1 MQPAERQLFTCAQWQ
16 KLRYQESTVCI
27 NCIQFN
33 QLSDQQPIYFNN
45 TRLNGVVIRVHYY
58 LNKNLSLS
66 PSHLSFIFLVI
77 GFKSRNLSNANTWRR
92 YLRTNKSKCVIAQK
106 AYHLKVNLNTLLGIN
121 IESTKVKFTLWGV

>member
-16 KLRYQESTVCI
+16 KLRYEEPTACI

-45 TRLNGVVIRVHYY
+45 TRLNSVITRVRYKY
-58 LNKNLSLS
+58 QANTSFLS
-66 PSHLSFIFLVI
+66 PPPRLPFIFVLIV
-77 GFKSRNLSNANTWRR
+77 FKSRNLSNANTRGR
-92 YLRTNKSKCVIAQK
+92 YLKANKSECLIARK

-121 IESTKVKFTLWGV
+121 IESTKVKFTL